1 MKPAEKYQK
10 FKEELTKKI
19 ASFDLS
25 SLPKKPK
32 ESVMRWRRYLVNLPE
47 SQKRSFF
54 EKTEKIRYKYKTIEK
69 LFKINGR
76 IQSQALDS
84 MFFEFEELP
93 LFGKEYWFMKF
104 SSTDTETKKQLL
116 IMFGRPEGK
125 MKVNN
130 SYVKNEKLDHNTL
143 KGAIVCWFYDK
154 EAENICD
161 SVCSITIN
169 ENQLISESG
178 DIKCTFSGNYPDYEL
193 KLTKRGDSI
202 CSLKIFEPDDN
213 SPKYEI
219 SKNFRSLFGIECIN
233 SYLNFKGSLNT
244 ESFEGKCFVQKVIV
258 VGPLVPWRWGRI
270 IFQNGSILYFFLPQL
285 QAFGFKYD
293 ISSELMFYDSESD
306 RIYKI
311 DDLEVSEYGKK
322 ETRWVISSKKNNMI
336 VIAKSY
342 SMKPIT
348 LESMGNLTYLE
359 HLAEITDF
367 YIETEDKVI
376 SLKDLGS
383 GIGLIEN
390 AYGYVI

>member
-1 MKPAEKYQK
+1 
-10 FKEELTKKI
+10 
-19 ASFDLS
+19 
-25 SLPKKPK
+25 LPKKPK
-32 ESVMRWRRYLVNLPE
+32 ESVMRWHRYLVNLPE

-69 LFKINGR
+69 LFKIKGR
-76 IQSQALDS
+76 IKSQALDN

-93 LFGKEYWFMKF
+93 IFGKEYWFMKF
-104 SSTDTETKKQLL
+104 TSTDTETKKQLL

-143 KGAIVCWFYDK
+143 KGAIVCWFYDE

-161 SVCSITIN
+161 SVCNITIS
-169 ENQLISESG
+169 ENQLISKSG
-178 DIKCTFSGNYPDYEL
+178 DIKCIFSGNYPDYEL

-202 CSLKIFEPDDN
+202 CRLKIFEPDDN

-219 SKNFRSLFGIECIN
+219 SKNFKSLFGIECIN
-233 SYLNFKGSLNT
+233 SYLNFKGSLNS
-244 ESFEGKCFVQKVIV
+244 EDFEGKCFVQKVIV

-270 IFQNGSILYFFLPQL
+270 IFKNGSILYFFLPQL

-293 ISSELMFYDSESD
+293 ISSELMFYDSDSD

-311 DDLEVSEYGKK
+311 NDLEVSEYGKK

-359 HLAEITDF
+359 YLAEITDF